1 MSAEA
6 IPTTFLTRIL
16 ESSGEGFA
24 LLDHQGLV
32 TYVNSEGLRI
42 LGMSRGE
49 TVGTSTRHPGWRE
62 RVRAADGQPI
72 TEKNS
77 LIERVYRSGAHIR
90 NEERTLL
97 RSDGREVF
105 LSVSAEP
112 LRDNEGAIR
121 QVYLSFRDIT
131 GQREIE
137 HALRRQ
143 MELYQKLLQAQS
155 DLGLG
160 VVVTAGDNCVY
171 VNEHY
176 CRMTGYRREE
186 LVGRNVL
193 ELLSPPEIARL
204 PCAFHTTLLTR
215 DGHRLEIEAATKTI
229 ESRGQTHYVSL
240 VRDVTDRRLN
250 EAALQ
255 KAYAEMETRVAE
267 RTRDLEDANQRLTEL
282 DRLKSEF
289 LAIMSHELR
298 TPLNSILGF
307 TSLMID
313 EPEDVLTVEQRRNLR
328 IVYESAEHLLVL
340 INDILDVSKI
350 ESGTM
355 ALALEAM
362 RVGDLLSQVVETF
375 EPTAARRGLSLTLED
390 RSDHRELESDRRRVI
405 QVLNN
410 LLGNALK
417 FTREGGVSVRCEDAE
432 DAVWITV
439 QDTGIGIRE
448 EDLSVLFQPFRQ
460 IDSTIQRQ
468 YGGAGLGLYL
478 CRKLVAL
485 LGGEIVVESRAGE
498 GTAFRFSLPRQH
510 PTPPASPGR
519 AHRLGGERVAPPA

>member
-298 TPLNSILGF
+298 TPLNAIIGFSEIL
-307 TSLMID
+307 LED
-313 EPEDVLTVEQRRNLR
+313 ERSPDDTDALERILR
-328 IVYESAEHLLVL
+328 AARHLLAL
-340 INDILDVSKI
+340 ISDILDVAKI
-350 ESGTM
+350 EAGRM
-355 ALALEAM
+355 ELDLGDVDVPAAIAAALAL
-362 RVGDLLSQVVETF
+362 VE
-375 EPTAARRGLSLTLED
+375 PRAARRRIAVERAVDAGVGTVRADE
-390 RSDHRELESDRRRVI
+390 RKVR
-405 QVLNN
+405 QVLLN
-410 LLGNALK
+410 LLSNAVK
-417 FTREGGVSVRCEDAE
+417 FTPDGGRIEVRARVAAGVVEIAVCDTGVGIAAE
-432 DAVWITV
+432 DHAAVF
-439 QDTGIGIRE
+439 DE
-448 EDLSVLFQPFRQ
+448 FRQ
-460 IDSTIQRQ
+460 VGRHGTINE
-468 YGGAGLGLYL
+468 GTGLGL
-478 CRKLVAL
+478 AL
-485 LGGEIVVESRAGE
+485 ARRFVELHGGRIWVESQLGVGSTFTFTLPLAG
-498 GTAFRFSLPRQH
+498 P
-510 PTPPASPGR
+510 
-519 AHRLGGERVAPPA
+519 V